1 MPRLRHTKPAMNP
14 RIAAATLAT
23 LAWAALLLQLF
34 LSLRLSLANGNGIV
48 HGLWIFLAYFTVLSN
63 LLVAV
68 VATRGA
74 LAADGGRD
82 APWRGC
88 AVTAIAL
95 VGLGYHLLLRDIWNP
110 QGAQWLA
117 DVLLHYAV
125 PIAALLWWLALPPR
139 GRIDG
144 VAPLRWLLW
153 PVAYAVYALARGA
166 ANGFYPY
173 PFIDVTALGLSRV
186 LLNAAGLLLA
196 FVLAAYLLRA
206 LAHWRQRA
214 A

>member
-1 MPRLRHTKPAMNP
+1 MTPPRL
-14 RIAAATLAT
+14 AAGLLAA
-23 LAWAALLLQLF
+23 LAWVALLLQLS
-34 LSLRLSLANGNGIV
+34 LSLRLSLANDRGLGD
-48 HGLWIFLAYFTVLSN
+48 GLWMFFAFFTVLSN
-63 LLVAV
+63 LLVAII
-68 VATRGA
+68 ASRA
-74 LAADGGRD
+74 ARAADGGRD

-125 PIAALLWWLALPPR
+125 PLAALLWWLALPPR

-166 ANGFYPY
+166 ASGFYPY
-173 PFIDVTALGLSRV
+173 PFIDVTTLGLSRV